1 MLLCFF
7 YFPFFPL
14 YANVQWVNGQYISE
28 NDLGLCVFKF
38 TQLPDPTFA
47 IFTISLT
54 ERTVRTFLT
63 VLVIWLGSGQ
73 AIAATLPKSDKPSA
87 LSIYFANDSINGL
100 KFSDSYETHN
110 AGLIWHDP
118 VWRLQLDTAIVSPKL
133 GKSHRQGW
141 TANRAYG
148 ELISLALEKSL
159 GSNTMLGVSYISAG
173 NFGFNHWQERVHQLL
188 GYAGHEEDIE
198 AARMPNAEWLG
209 LTLRQTSPG
218 WRFLPDQL
226 SQNLSWRIIWGDAR
240 QAIGISFVSKKTS
253 QPAKTEDNWKF
264 HWQTG
269 IDYVTKDAIVSAS
282 PVDATHRKWRPRFA
296 IGISRQI
303 LGWHVSIRDT
313 ATLPTIATDDEVFLT
328 LRIGLTKHFT
338 GAAIK

>member
-1 MLLCFF
+1 M
-7 YFPFFPL
+7 
-14 YANVQWVNGQYISE
+14 
-28 NDLGLCVFKF
+28 FKF

-148 ELISLALEKSL
+148 ELISLALEKPL
-159 GSNTMLGVSYISAG
+159 ANNTMLGVSYISAG
-173 NFGFNHWQERVHQLL
+173 SFGFNQWQERVHELL
-188 GYAGHEEDIE
+188 GHTGYEEDIR
-198 AARMPNAEWLG
+198 AVRMPDDEWLG
-209 LTLRQTSPG
+209 LTLRQTSPS
-218 WRFLPDQL
+218 WPFLPNGL
-226 SQNLSWRIIWGDAR
+226 SQNISWRMIWGEAQ
-240 QAIGISFVSKKTS
+240 QALGISFAAKKTL
-253 QPAKTEDNWKF
+253 QQAAVTATKDNWQF
-264 HWQTG
+264 YWQTG
-269 IDYVTKDAIVSAS
+269 MDYVTKDAIVSAS
-282 PVDATHRKWRPRFA
+282 PVHAAYRKWRPRFA

-303 LGWHVSIRDT
+303 LGWHVSIRET